1 MLQSMNSD
9 MQQIHRGFLM
19 KTTQITRTPAI
30 EARIDAPVVTPA
42 PRTSVRSTPVF
53 SGLEDHTI
61 ALEDAGRQTRSHRRS
76 AGAGA
81 IKAGVFGRAAIEQ
94 VLAQDGVVGM
104 RYYFGQESNGRP
116 VMVIVGVD
124 EMGRDLYD
132 GVVCE
137 RSAPCPPFCG
147 PDWNPLNS

>member
-1 MLQSMNSD
+1 
-9 MQQIHRGFLM
+9 M
-19 KTTQITRTPAI
+19 KTTETTPAVYVPTTDVHVDAPI
-30 EARIDAPVVTPA
+30 ARIVQQTSI
-42 PRTSVRSTPVF
+42 RTTPVF
-53 SGLEDHTI
+53 SGLEDHAI
-61 ALEDAGRQTRSHRRS
+61 ELESAGRLTRNHRRS

-104 RYYFGQESNGRP
+104 RYYFGQENNGRP